1 MTKCYQ
7 HIGIISDEWC
17 WRCQELTNDE
27 RFNSNRIINEIQPE
41 QIWNEGKKRSL
52 EEVIKGYK
60 EQLIYS
66 EATRNKKEINDSSF
80 FERQAKRELRYS
92 EEDIESIIA
101 ETWIQCVKNDGNNFE
116 DARDGIIEQ
125 FKIK

>member
-60 EQLIYS
+60 EQLTYS

>member
-41 QIWNEGKKRSL
+41 QIWNEGKRRSL

-60 EQLIYS
+60 EQLTCS

>member
-41 QIWNEGKKRSL
+41 QIWNEGKRRSL

-60 EQLIYS
+60 EQLTYS